1 VRLRLYADECV
12 DGRIV
17 AGIRRR
23 GVDVVTAADEHLLGA
38 SDGQQMERAT
48 ALGRVILTA
57 DEDFFVIVRDR
68 FASDVS
74 FPGLMFLKPHT
85 DIGRAIRAIVHST
98 EAIDSDAQNWVKWL
112 P

>member
-1 VRLRLYADECV
+1 MSSLLLTTSAGRVRWPAD
-12 DGRIV
+12 G
-17 AGIRRR
+17 
-23 GVDVVTAADEHLLGA
+23 
-38 SDGQQMERAT
+38 RAT
-48 ALGRVILTA
+48 ALGRIILTA
-57 DEDFFVIVRDR
+57 DEDFFLIVRDR
-68 FASDVS
+68 FARDVS